1 MMKTSGNTILMTGG
15 GSGIGRELA
24 REFHALGNTVIVA
37 GRTAASLDETIAGR
51 DGMHART
58 LDVQD
63 AADIARFAEGLI
75 RDFPALNVLFNNA
88 GVMAKEDWLA
98 DPVDLSV
105 TERTVATN
113 ILGPIRLTAAL
124 LPHLHAQ
131 PAARVVNVT
140 SGLAFVPLAHTPTY
154 SASKAAM
161 HAWTQSLRYQLRETG
176 VDVIELAPPGVQTGL
191 TPGQANREGYMPLN
205 DFIAETM
212 ESFSIEDTPAEVCVQ
227 RATLLRGAEASGNFD
242 QVFKMLND
250 SYQG

>member
-1 MMKTSGNTILMTGG
+1 MKTSGNTILMTGG

-24 REFHALGNTVIVA
+24 REFHALGNAVIVA
-37 GRTAASLDETIAGR
+37 GRTASSLDETIAGR
-51 DGMHART
+51 EGMHART

-63 AADIARFAEGLI
+63 GADIARFAKALLA
-75 RDFPALNVLFNNA
+75 DFPGLNVLFNNA

-105 TERTVATN
+105 AEATVATN
-113 ILGPIRLTAAL
+113 ILGPMRLTAAL
-124 LPHLHAQ
+124 LPHLRAR
-131 PAARVVNVT
+131 PAARLVNVT
-140 SGLAFVPLAHTPTY
+140 SGLAFVPLAHTPAY

-161 HAWTQSLRYQLRETG
+161 HAWTQSLRYQLQDTSVE
-176 VDVIELAPPGVQTGL
+176 VIELAPPGVQTGL
-191 TPGQANREGYMPLN
+191 TPGQETREGYMPLA

-212 ESFSIEDTPAEVCVQ
+212 ESFGIEDTPAEVCVQ
-227 RATLLRGAEASGNFD
+227 RAKLLRHAEASGNFD